1 MQVKL
6 ESKLL
11 QTLRM
16 EQIQSLEILQMS
28 SLELGQYIQEKGNE
42 NPLLI
47 VEEPKSYPDLSHL
60 VSQTSHWTKNFNQKE
75 DKREFMLERLSS
87 SEESY
92 ERFLLE
98 QLPLDV
104 NLNELDQQIFLF
116 LIRSLDD
123 RLFLDVDLPLVA
135 EHFKTTVEHV
145 EALLELLQTL
155 EPVGVGARNY
165 IEYLLLQ
172 VDRFSNV
179 PRFVEDIIQNDL
191 VLVSKNKLKQLAN
204 QYNASMEEIKQ
215 AVEFIKKLKPIQS
228 NYKDNSISYIV
239 PDIEVQ
245 QIEGEWVI
253 QLINQHLPTVQLHCE
268 YINILKN
275 SEFESNFKQYMKE
288 ASALLYGIEQRQK
301 TIYNIVRLLLDIQPE
316 FFEHGLKSLNPMY
329 LKDIAAILGVHV
341 STISRAVRG
350 KYLLTPHGIYS
361 LQSLFTKGIVSSSG
375 KMDSVMYIKRRIKEL
390 VDAEDKSKPLSD
402 TQIATK
408 LKEEGIN
415 VSRRTVTKYREE
427 LNIDSSFNRKLNH

>member
-316 FFEHGLKSLNPMY
+316 FFEHGLKSLNPM
-329 LKDIAAILGVHV
+329 K
-341 STISRAVRG
+341 R
-350 KYLLTPHGIYS
+350 YS
-361 LQSLFTKGIVSSSG
+361 SYFRCT
-375 KMDSVMYIKRRIKEL
+375 RFN
-390 VDAEDKSKPLSD
+390 DKP
-402 TQIATK
+402 
-408 LKEEGIN
+408 GC
-415 VSRRTVTKYREE
+415 
-427 LNIDSSFNRKLNH
+427 